1 MSAPA
6 SVSATLSASSAAGG
20 AMSAEGAMSNAL
32 AHVKAVKS
40 SDEIKECFLLA
51 NSINTP
57 TGNEPVVRV
66 STRQHFNIAH
76 SNYIFAR
83 PSEYDEYIRQI
94 FAKANIRFSEYAN
107 T

>member
-32 AHVKAVKS
+32 AHVKPVK
-40 SDEIKECFLLA
+40 SDEIKECFVLA

-57 TGNEPVVRV
+57 IA
-66 STRQHFNIAH
+66 RQWSSLKN
-76 SNYIFAR
+76 
-83 PSEYDEYIRQI
+83 
-94 FAKANIRFSEYAN
+94 
-107 T
+107 